1 MNEVLKNIHARR
13 SVRAFADKAI
23 PRAILQD
30 ILQAGLSAPSAMN
43 NQLWQLTAVSN
54 PDRLTG
60 LQHAV
65 QTVLNRPDYGKFYG
79 AATLVLVSVP
89 RDYAHGIADTACV
102 LENIFLAAC
111 SLGVGSVWINQFK
124 NICDEPVM
132 RQALTACQ
140 VPENHVIWGA
150 AALGY
155 GEPKSATRE
164 NKGKLIYID

>member
-60 LQHAV
+60 
-65 QTVLNRPDYGKFYG
+65 
-79 AATLVLVSVP
+79 
-89 RDYAHGIADTACV
+89 
-102 LENIFLAAC
+102 
-111 SLGVGSVWINQFK
+111 
-124 NICDEPVM
+124 
-132 RQALTACQ
+132 
-140 VPENHVIWGA
+140 
-150 AALGY
+150 
-155 GEPKSATRE
+155 
-164 NKGKLIYID
+164 

>member
-1 MNEVLKNIHARR
+1 MNEVLKNIWARR
-13 SVRAFADKAI
+13 SVRAFETQAL
-23 PRAILQD
+23 PREILQE
-30 ILQAGLSAPSAMN
+30 ILQAGLCAPSAMN

-54 PDRLTG
+54 PQRLND
-60 LQHAV
+60 LQHAI
-65 QTVLNRPDYGKFYG
+65 QTALNRPDYGKFYG

-124 NICDEPVM
+124 DICDAPVM

-155 GEPKSATRE
+155 GDPKSATRE

>member
-1 MNEVLKNIHARR
+1 MNEVLMNIHARR

-23 PRAILQD
+23 PQPVLQD

-54 PDRLTG
+54 PDKLTG

-65 QTVLNRPDYGKFYG
+65 QTVLHRPDYGKFYG

-111 SLGVGSVWINQFK
+111 SLGVGSVWPDGASTAGRKMYLWERKERAAVRWRRLFPTPFQFS
-124 NICDEPVM
+124 
-132 RQALTACQ
+132 RGSGFWAWLTAF
-140 VPENHVIWGA
+140 I
-150 AALGY
+150 
-155 GEPKSATRE
+155 
-164 NKGKLIYID
+164 